1 MHPVLEQIKQF
12 LAPRWYKLQKSVVEF
27 VKQFLVPKLRELQKY
42 MVKFAKQF
50 LVPKW
55 HKLQKYMLD
64 FKERMTMK
72 RMVVMCL
79 LLVAVVCGILALARG
94 DGKQDWEKEPYPFEV
109 EIVGIF
115 SNGFRYS
122 TNSPVRVWDNW
133 GNSYDIKNMDVEV
146 DFDKDNRDEAQLFL
160 TLFIPRIILEYN
172 PSDLKD
178 IDGDLV
184 KGELVDT
191 SITVIE
197 FANGQ
202 KVISSSDI
210 EGDSSYL
217 ENPSY
222 AEWNLDELFS
232 ITDRGYYDTEYSYIF
247 TDNLSEDEQLK
258 VNTLSLLRSYDI
270 VSVTDIWWADE
281 DHFADVLKIEFKDFH
296 SAATINAIFTDLEKR
311 AKLSGTLGKLL
322 TEGSSSS
329 KLSSVQSNKSV
340 STNPDDDEEEI
351 DSVLVEKGIVIKSVE
366 TQHNVVQ
373 NGQKGMNIIVNYSVE
388 GMKGKTG
395 DLNAYFYFE
404 DGTPLKDG
412 NKSSVPC
419 YGTYDGSVVVGK
431 QFTPRYDDVAMSST
445 LFMPYD
451 ELHLRKGKFSLKFYC
466 AIFDDEMKQQATSN
480 WKYFTV
486 TQQ

>member
-55 HKLQKYMLD
+55 HELQKYMLD

-79 LLVAVVCGILALARG
+79 LLVAVVCGILALVRG
-94 DGKQDWEKEPYPFEV
+94 DGKQDWEKEPYPFEI
-109 EIVGIF
+109 EKHVGYLLLGAGTYWSANSILPVTVVDGKGHEFDIQWGISVSSSDDFSFSMGWSPIELDLSDEYNNDDYDDSYVLIEF
-115 SNGFRYS
+115 SNGQKYS
-122 TNSPVRVWDNW
+122 LGLEFSPYEINTGLEFYTSD
-133 GNSYDIKNMDVEV
+133 SEYEEA
-146 DFDKDNRDEAQLFL
+146 DF
-160 TLFIPRIILEYN
+160 
-172 PSDLKD
+172 
-178 IDGDLV
+178 
-184 KGELVDT
+184 
-191 SITVIE
+191 
-197 FANGQ
+197 
-202 KVISSSDI
+202 ISMC
-210 EGDSSYL
+210 
-217 ENPSY
+217 
-222 AEWNLDELFS
+222 
-232 ITDRGYYDTEYSYIF
+232 
-247 TDNLSEDEQLK
+247 
-258 VNTLSLLRSYDI
+258 RSYDI
-270 VSVTDIWWADE
+270 TSVRCFYCWNSTSSSEKCSDSKELEA
-281 DHFADVLKIEFKDFH
+281 LKIRFKDFN
-296 SAATINAIFTDLEKR
+296 SAATINAMLNSIEKR
-311 AKLSGTLGKLL
+311 SGSDFAEFGKVL
-322 TEGSSSS
+322 TKGSSSS
-329 KLSSVQSNKSV
+329 DLSEKSI
-340 STNPDDDEEEI
+340 SSDSDDDEEEI
-351 DSVLVEKGIVIKSVE
+351 DSVLVEKSIVIKSVE

-419 YGTYDGSVVVGK
+419 YGTYGGSVVVGK

>member
-79 LLVAVVCGILALARG
+79 LLVAVLCGILALVRG
-94 DGKQDWEKEPYPFEV
+94 DGKQDWEKEPYPFEI
-109 EIVGIF
+109 EKHVGYLLLGAGTYWSANSILPVTVVDGKGHEFDIQWGISVSSSDDFSFSMGWSPIELDLSDEYNNDDYDDSYVLIEF
-115 SNGFRYS
+115 SNGQKYS
-122 TNSPVRVWDNW
+122 LGLEFSPYEINTGLEFYTSD
-133 GNSYDIKNMDVEV
+133 SEYEEA
-146 DFDKDNRDEAQLFL
+146 DF
-160 TLFIPRIILEYN
+160 
-172 PSDLKD
+172 
-178 IDGDLV
+178 
-184 KGELVDT
+184 
-191 SITVIE
+191 
-197 FANGQ
+197 
-202 KVISSSDI
+202 ISMC
-210 EGDSSYL
+210 
-217 ENPSY
+217 
-222 AEWNLDELFS
+222 
-232 ITDRGYYDTEYSYIF
+232 
-247 TDNLSEDEQLK
+247 
-258 VNTLSLLRSYDI
+258 RSYDI
-270 VSVTDIWWADE
+270 TSVRCFYCWNSTSSSEKCSDSKELEA
-281 DHFADVLKIEFKDFH
+281 LKIRFKDFN
-296 SAATINAIFTDLEKR
+296 SAATINAMLNSIEKR
-311 AKLSGTLGKLL
+311 SGSDFAEFGKVL
-322 TEGSSSS
+322 TKGSSSS
-329 KLSSVQSNKSV
+329 DLSEKSI
-340 STNPDDDEEEI
+340 SSDSDDDEEEI
-351 DSVLVEKGIVIKSVE
+351 DSVLVEKGIVIKLVE

-419 YGTYDGSVVVGK
+419 YGTYGGSVVVGK

-451 ELHLRKGKFSLKFYC
+451 ELHLRKGKFSLKYYC

>member
-1 MHPVLEQIKQF
+1 M
-12 LAPRWYKLQKSVVEF
+12 QKSVVEF

-55 HKLQKYMLD
+55 HELQKYMLD

-72 RMVVMCL
+72 RIVVMCL

-94 DGKQDWEKEPYPFEV
+94 DGKQDWEKEPYPFEI
-109 EIVGIF
+109 EKHVGYLLLGAGTYWSANSILPVTVVDGKGHEFDIQWGISVSSSDDFSFSMGWSPIELDLSDEYNNDDYDDSYVLIEF
-115 SNGFRYS
+115 SNGQKYS
-122 TNSPVRVWDNW
+122 LGLEFSPYEINTGLEFYTSD
-133 GNSYDIKNMDVEV
+133 SEYEEA
-146 DFDKDNRDEAQLFL
+146 DF
-160 TLFIPRIILEYN
+160 
-172 PSDLKD
+172 
-178 IDGDLV
+178 
-184 KGELVDT
+184 
-191 SITVIE
+191 
-197 FANGQ
+197 
-202 KVISSSDI
+202 ISMC
-210 EGDSSYL
+210 
-217 ENPSY
+217 
-222 AEWNLDELFS
+222 
-232 ITDRGYYDTEYSYIF
+232 
-247 TDNLSEDEQLK
+247 
-258 VNTLSLLRSYDI
+258 RSYDI
-270 VSVTDIWWADE
+270 TSVRCFYCWNSTSSSEKCSDSKELEA
-281 DHFADVLKIEFKDFH
+281 LKIRFKDFN
-296 SAATINAIFTDLEKR
+296 SAATINAMLNSIEKR
-311 AKLSGTLGKLL
+311 SGSDFAEFGKVL
-322 TEGSSSS
+322 TKGSSSS
-329 KLSSVQSNKSV
+329 DLSEKSI
-340 STNPDDDEEEI
+340 SSDSDDDEEEI

-419 YGTYDGSVVVGK
+419 YGTYGGSVVVGK

-480 WKYFTV
+480 WQYFTV

>member
-55 HKLQKYMLD
+55 HELQKYMLD

-94 DGKQDWEKEPYPFEV
+94 DGKQDWEKEPYPFEI
-109 EIVGIF
+109 EKHVGYLLLGAGTYWSANSILPVTVVDGKGHEFDIQWGISVSSSDDFSFSMGWSPIELDLSDEYNNDDYDDSYVLIEF
-115 SNGFRYS
+115 SNGQKYS
-122 TNSPVRVWDNW
+122 LGLEFSPYEINTGLEFYTSD
-133 GNSYDIKNMDVEV
+133 SEYEEA
-146 DFDKDNRDEAQLFL
+146 DF
-160 TLFIPRIILEYN
+160 
-172 PSDLKD
+172 
-178 IDGDLV
+178 
-184 KGELVDT
+184 
-191 SITVIE
+191 
-197 FANGQ
+197 
-202 KVISSSDI
+202 ISMC
-210 EGDSSYL
+210 
-217 ENPSY
+217 
-222 AEWNLDELFS
+222 
-232 ITDRGYYDTEYSYIF
+232 
-247 TDNLSEDEQLK
+247 
-258 VNTLSLLRSYDI
+258 RSYDI
-270 VSVTDIWWADE
+270 TSVRCFYCWNSTSSSEKCSDSKELEA
-281 DHFADVLKIEFKDFH
+281 LKIRFKDFN
-296 SAATINAIFTDLEKR
+296 SAATINTMLNSIEKR
-311 AKLSGTLGKLL
+311 SGSDFAEFGKVL
-322 TEGSSSS
+322 TKGSSSS
-329 KLSSVQSNKSV
+329 DLSEKSI
-340 STNPDDDEEEI
+340 SSDSDDDEEEI
-351 DSVLVEKGIVIKSVE
+351 DSVLVEKSIVIKSVE

-419 YGTYDGSVVVGK
+419 YGTYGGSVVVGK

-451 ELHLRKGKFSLKFYC
+451 ELHLRKGKFSLKYYC
-466 AIFDDEMKQQATSN
+466 AIFDDEMKQQATSD
-480 WKYFTV
+480 WRYFTF
-486 TQQ
+486 TRQ

>member
-1 MHPVLEQIKQF
+1 M
-12 LAPRWYKLQKSVVEF
+12 QKSVVEF

-64 FKERMTMK
+64 LKERMTMK

-79 LLVAVVCGILALARG
+79 LLVAVLCGILALVRG
-94 DGKQDWEKEPYPFEV
+94 DGKQDWEKEPYPFEI
-109 EIVGIF
+109 EKHVGYLLLGAGTYWSANSILPVTVVDGKGHEFDIQWGISVSSSDDFSFSMGWSPIELDLSDEYNNDDYDDSYVLIEF
-115 SNGFRYS
+115 SNGQKYS
-122 TNSPVRVWDNW
+122 LGLEFSPYEINTGLEFYTSD
-133 GNSYDIKNMDVEV
+133 SEYEEA
-146 DFDKDNRDEAQLFL
+146 DF
-160 TLFIPRIILEYN
+160 
-172 PSDLKD
+172 
-178 IDGDLV
+178 
-184 KGELVDT
+184 
-191 SITVIE
+191 
-197 FANGQ
+197 
-202 KVISSSDI
+202 ISMC
-210 EGDSSYL
+210 
-217 ENPSY
+217 
-222 AEWNLDELFS
+222 
-232 ITDRGYYDTEYSYIF
+232 
-247 TDNLSEDEQLK
+247 
-258 VNTLSLLRSYDI
+258 RSYDI
-270 VSVTDIWWADE
+270 TSVRCFYCWNSTSSSEKCSDSKELEA
-281 DHFADVLKIEFKDFH
+281 LKIRFKDFN
-296 SAATINAIFTDLEKR
+296 SAATINAMLNSIEKR
-311 AKLSGTLGKLL
+311 SGSDFAEFGKVL
-322 TEGSSSS
+322 TKGSSSS
-329 KLSSVQSNKSV
+329 DLSEKSI
-340 STNPDDDEEEI
+340 SSDSDDDEEEI
-351 DSVLVEKGIVIKSVE
+351 DSVLVEKSIVIKSVE

-419 YGTYDGSVVVGK
+419 YGTYGGSVVVGK

-451 ELHLRKGKFSLKFYC
+451 ELHLRKGKFSLKYYC

>member
-55 HKLQKYMLD
+55 HELQKYMLD

-79 LLVAVVCGILALARG
+79 LLVAVLCGILALVRG
-94 DGKQDWEKEPYPFEV
+94 DGKQDWEKEPYPFEI
-109 EIVGIF
+109 EKHVGYLLLGAGTYWSANSILPVTVVDGKGHEFDIQWGISVSSSDDFSFSMGWSPIELDLSDEYNNDDYDDSYVLIEF
-115 SNGFRYS
+115 SNGQKYS
-122 TNSPVRVWDNW
+122 LGLEFSPYEINTGLEFYTSD
-133 GNSYDIKNMDVEV
+133 SEYEEA
-146 DFDKDNRDEAQLFL
+146 DF
-160 TLFIPRIILEYN
+160 
-172 PSDLKD
+172 
-178 IDGDLV
+178 
-184 KGELVDT
+184 
-191 SITVIE
+191 
-197 FANGQ
+197 
-202 KVISSSDI
+202 ISMC
-210 EGDSSYL
+210 
-217 ENPSY
+217 
-222 AEWNLDELFS
+222 
-232 ITDRGYYDTEYSYIF
+232 
-247 TDNLSEDEQLK
+247 
-258 VNTLSLLRSYDI
+258 RSYDI
-270 VSVTDIWWADE
+270 TSVRCFYCWNSTSSSEKCSDSKELEA
-281 DHFADVLKIEFKDFH
+281 LKIRFKDFN
-296 SAATINAIFTDLEKR
+296 SAATINTMLNSIEKR
-311 AKLSGTLGKLL
+311 SGSDFAEFGKVL
-322 TEGSSSS
+322 TKGSSSS
-329 KLSSVQSNKSV
+329 DLSEKSI
-340 STNPDDDEEEI
+340 SSDSDDDEEKI
-351 DSVLVEKGIVIKSVE
+351 DSVLVEKSIVIKSVE

-419 YGTYDGSVVVGK
+419 YGTYGGSVVVGK

-451 ELHLRKGKFSLKFYC
+451 ELHLGKGEFSLKYYC
-466 AIFDDEMKQQATSN
+466 AIFDDEMKQQSTSD
-480 WKYFTV
+480 WRYFTF
-486 TQQ
+486 TRQ

>member
-79 LLVAVVCGILALARG
+79 LLVAVLCGILALVRG
-94 DGKQDWEKEPYPFEV
+94 DGKQDWEKEPYPFEI
-109 EIVGIF
+109 EKHVGYLLLGAGTYWSANSILPVTVVDGKGHEFDIQWGISVSSSDDFSFSMGWSPIELDLSDEYNNDDYDDSYVLIEF
-115 SNGFRYS
+115 SNGQKYS
-122 TNSPVRVWDNW
+122 LGLEFSPYEINTGLEFYTSD
-133 GNSYDIKNMDVEV
+133 SEYEEA
-146 DFDKDNRDEAQLFL
+146 DF
-160 TLFIPRIILEYN
+160 
-172 PSDLKD
+172 
-178 IDGDLV
+178 
-184 KGELVDT
+184 
-191 SITVIE
+191 
-197 FANGQ
+197 
-202 KVISSSDI
+202 ISMC
-210 EGDSSYL
+210 
-217 ENPSY
+217 
-222 AEWNLDELFS
+222 
-232 ITDRGYYDTEYSYIF
+232 
-247 TDNLSEDEQLK
+247 
-258 VNTLSLLRSYDI
+258 RSYDI
-270 VSVTDIWWADE
+270 TSVRCFYCWNSTSSSEKCSDSKELEA
-281 DHFADVLKIEFKDFH
+281 LKIRFKDFN
-296 SAATINAIFTDLEKR
+296 SAATINTMLNSIEKR
-311 AKLSGTLGKLL
+311 SGSDFAEFGKVL
-322 TEGSSSS
+322 TKGSSSS
-329 KLSSVQSNKSV
+329 DLSEKSI
-340 STNPDDDEEEI
+340 SSDSDDDEEKI
-351 DSVLVEKGIVIKSVE
+351 DSVLVEKSIVIKSVE

-373 NGQKGMNIIVNYSVE
+373 NGQKGMNIIVNYNVE

-419 YGTYDGSVVVGK
+419 YGTYGGSVVVGK

-451 ELHLRKGKFSLKFYC
+451 ELHLRKGKFSLKYYC
-466 AIFDDEMKQQATSN
+466 AIFDDEMKQQATSD
-480 WKYFTV
+480 WRYFTF
-486 TQQ
+486 TRQ

>member
-27 VKQFLVPKLRELQKY
+27 VKQFLVPKLRELQMY

-55 HKLQKYMLD
+55 HELQKYMVV

-94 DGKQDWEKEPYPFEV
+94 DGKQDWEKEPYPFEI
-109 EIVGIF
+109 EKHVGYLLLGAGTYWSANSILPVTVVDGKGHEFDIQWGISVSSSDDFSFSMGWSPIELDLSDEYNNDDYDDSYVLIEF
-115 SNGFRYS
+115 SNGQKYS
-122 TNSPVRVWDNW
+122 LGLEFSPYEINTGLEFYTSD
-133 GNSYDIKNMDVEV
+133 SEYEEA
-146 DFDKDNRDEAQLFL
+146 DF
-160 TLFIPRIILEYN
+160 
-172 PSDLKD
+172 
-178 IDGDLV
+178 
-184 KGELVDT
+184 
-191 SITVIE
+191 
-197 FANGQ
+197 
-202 KVISSSDI
+202 ISMC
-210 EGDSSYL
+210 
-217 ENPSY
+217 
-222 AEWNLDELFS
+222 
-232 ITDRGYYDTEYSYIF
+232 
-247 TDNLSEDEQLK
+247 
-258 VNTLSLLRSYDI
+258 RSYDI
-270 VSVTDIWWADE
+270 TSVRCFYCWNSTSSSEKCSDSKELEA
-281 DHFADVLKIEFKDFH
+281 LKIRFKDFN
-296 SAATINAIFTDLEKR
+296 SAATINTMLNSIEKR
-311 AKLSGTLGKLL
+311 SGSDFAEFGKVL
-322 TEGSSSS
+322 TKGSSSS
-329 KLSSVQSNKSV
+329 DLSEKSI
-340 STNPDDDEEEI
+340 SSDSDDDEEKI
-351 DSVLVEKGIVIKSVE
+351 DSVLVEKSIVIKSVE

-419 YGTYDGSVVVGK
+419 YGTYGGSVVVGK

-451 ELHLRKGKFSLKFYC
+451 ELHLRKGKFSLKYYC

>member
-55 HKLQKYMLD
+55 HELQKYMLD

-79 LLVAVVCGILALARG
+79 LLVAVLCGILALVRG
-94 DGKQDWEKEPYPFEV
+94 DGKQDWEKEPYPFEI
-109 EIVGIF
+109 EKHVGYLLLGAGTYWSANSILPVTVVDGKGHEFDIQWGISVSSSDDFSFSMGWSPIELDLSDEYNNDDYDDSYVLIEF
-115 SNGFRYS
+115 SNGQKYS
-122 TNSPVRVWDNW
+122 LGLEFSPYEINTGLEFYTSD
-133 GNSYDIKNMDVEV
+133 SEYEEA
-146 DFDKDNRDEAQLFL
+146 DF
-160 TLFIPRIILEYN
+160 
-172 PSDLKD
+172 
-178 IDGDLV
+178 
-184 KGELVDT
+184 
-191 SITVIE
+191 
-197 FANGQ
+197 
-202 KVISSSDI
+202 ISMC
-210 EGDSSYL
+210 
-217 ENPSY
+217 
-222 AEWNLDELFS
+222 
-232 ITDRGYYDTEYSYIF
+232 
-247 TDNLSEDEQLK
+247 
-258 VNTLSLLRSYDI
+258 RSYDI
-270 VSVTDIWWADE
+270 TSVRCFYCWNSTSSSEKCSDSKELEA
-281 DHFADVLKIEFKDFH
+281 LKIRFKDFN
-296 SAATINAIFTDLEKR
+296 SAATINTMLNSIEKR
-311 AKLSGTLGKLL
+311 SGSDFAEFGKVL
-322 TEGSSSS
+322 TKGSSSS
-329 KLSSVQSNKSV
+329 DLSEKSI
-340 STNPDDDEEEI
+340 SSDSDDDEEKI
-351 DSVLVEKGIVIKSVE
+351 DSVLVEKSIVIKSVE

-419 YGTYDGSVVVGK
+419 YGTYGGSVVVGK

-451 ELHLRKGKFSLKFYC
+451 ELHLRKGKFSLKYYC

-480 WKYFTV
+480 WQYFTV

>member
-55 HKLQKYMLD
+55 HELQKYMVE

-79 LLVAVVCGILALARG
+79 LLVAVVCGIFALARG
-94 DGKQDWEKEPYPFEV
+94 DGKQDWEKEPYPFEI
-109 EIVGIF
+109 EKHVGYLLLGAGTYWSANSILPVTVVDGKGHEFDIQWGISVSSSDDFSFSMGWSPIELDLSDEYNNDDYDDSYVLIEF
-115 SNGFRYS
+115 SNGQKYS
-122 TNSPVRVWDNW
+122 LGLEFSPYEINTGLEFYTSD
-133 GNSYDIKNMDVEV
+133 SEYEEA
-146 DFDKDNRDEAQLFL
+146 DF
-160 TLFIPRIILEYN
+160 
-172 PSDLKD
+172 
-178 IDGDLV
+178 
-184 KGELVDT
+184 
-191 SITVIE
+191 
-197 FANGQ
+197 
-202 KVISSSDI
+202 ISMC
-210 EGDSSYL
+210 
-217 ENPSY
+217 
-222 AEWNLDELFS
+222 
-232 ITDRGYYDTEYSYIF
+232 
-247 TDNLSEDEQLK
+247 
-258 VNTLSLLRSYDI
+258 RSYDI
-270 VSVTDIWWADE
+270 TSVRCFYCWNSTSSSEKCSDSKELEA
-281 DHFADVLKIEFKDFH
+281 LKIRFKDFN
-296 SAATINAIFTDLEKR
+296 SAATINAMLNSIEKR
-311 AKLSGTLGKLL
+311 SGSDFAEFGKVL
-322 TEGSSSS
+322 TKGSSSS
-329 KLSSVQSNKSV
+329 DLSEKSI
-340 STNPDDDEEEI
+340 SSDSDDDEEEI
-351 DSVLVEKGIVIKSVE
+351 DSVLVEKSIVIKSVE

-419 YGTYDGSVVVGK
+419 YGTYGGSVVVGK

-451 ELHLRKGKFSLKFYC
+451 ELHLRKGKFSLKYYC

-480 WKYFTV
+480 WQYFTV

>member
-27 VKQFLVPKLRELQKY
+27 VKQFLVPKSRELQKY

-55 HKLQKYMLD
+55 RELQKYMVE

-79 LLVAVVCGILALARG
+79 LLVAVVCGIFALARG
-94 DGKQDWEKEPYPFEV
+94 DGKQDWEKEPYPFEI
-109 EIVGIF
+109 EKHVGYLLLGAGTYWSANSILPVTVVDGKGHEFDIQWGISVSSSDDFSFSMGWSPIELDLSDEYNNDDYDDSYVLIEF
-115 SNGFRYS
+115 SNGQKYS
-122 TNSPVRVWDNW
+122 LGLEFSPYEINTGLEFYTSD
-133 GNSYDIKNMDVEV
+133 SEYEEA
-146 DFDKDNRDEAQLFL
+146 DF
-160 TLFIPRIILEYN
+160 
-172 PSDLKD
+172 
-178 IDGDLV
+178 
-184 KGELVDT
+184 
-191 SITVIE
+191 
-197 FANGQ
+197 
-202 KVISSSDI
+202 ISMC
-210 EGDSSYL
+210 
-217 ENPSY
+217 
-222 AEWNLDELFS
+222 
-232 ITDRGYYDTEYSYIF
+232 
-247 TDNLSEDEQLK
+247 
-258 VNTLSLLRSYDI
+258 RSYDI
-270 VSVTDIWWADE
+270 TSVRCFYCWNSTSSSEKCSDSKELEA
-281 DHFADVLKIEFKDFH
+281 LKIRFKDFN
-296 SAATINAIFTDLEKR
+296 SAATINAMLNSIEKR
-311 AKLSGTLGKLL
+311 SGSDFAEFGKVL
-322 TEGSSSS
+322 TKGSSSS
-329 KLSSVQSNKSV
+329 DLSEKSI
-340 STNPDDDEEEI
+340 SSDSDDDEEEI
-351 DSVLVEKGIVIKSVE
+351 DSVLVKKSIVIKSVE

-404 DGTPLKDG
+404 DGTPLKDD
-412 NKSSVPC
+412 NKSSVPY
-419 YGTYDGSVVVGK
+419 YGTHDDSVVVGK

-451 ELHLRKGKFSLKFYC
+451 ELHLRKGKFSLKYYC

>member
-42 MVKFAKQF
+42 MV
-50 LVPKW
+50 V
-55 HKLQKYMLD
+55 

-109 EIVGIF
+109 KEHIDATLLGGITWGATSKLPVTVVDGKGNEFDIQWGISVHSRYGFSFSMSWSPIELDLSDEYNNDDYDDSYVLIEF
-115 SNGFRYS
+115 SNGQKYS
-122 TNSPVRVWDNW
+122 LGLEFSPYEIDT
-133 GNSYDIKNMDVEV
+133 GLG
-146 DFDKDNRDEAQLFL
+146 FDASDSEYEEAE
-160 TLFIPRIILEYN
+160 FI
-172 PSDLKD
+172 SMC
-178 IDGDLV
+178 
-184 KGELVDT
+184 
-191 SITVIE
+191 
-197 FANGQ
+197 
-202 KVISSSDI
+202 
-210 EGDSSYL
+210 
-217 ENPSY
+217 
-222 AEWNLDELFS
+222 
-232 ITDRGYYDTEYSYIF
+232 
-247 TDNLSEDEQLK
+247 
-258 VNTLSLLRSYDI
+258 RSYDI
-270 VSVTDIWWADE
+270 TSVRCFYCWNSMSSSGKSSDSKGIE
-281 DHFADVLKIEFKDFH
+281 LLKIRFKDFN
-296 SAATINAIFTDLEKR
+296 SAATINAMLNDIENK
-311 AKLSGTLGKLL
+311 SGWNFVEFGKVL
-322 TEGSSSS
+322 TKGSSSS
-329 KLSSVQSNKSV
+329 NLSEKSI
-340 STNPDDDEEEI
+340 SSDSDDDEEKI
-351 DSVLVEKGIVIKSVE
+351 DSVLVEKSIVIKSVE

-451 ELHLRKGKFSLKFYC
+451 ELHLRKGKFSLKYYC

-480 WKYFTV
+480 WQYFTV

>member
-1 MHPVLEQIKQF
+1 M
-12 LAPRWYKLQKSVVEF
+12 QKSVVEF

-55 HKLQKYMLD
+55 HELQKYMLD

-79 LLVAVVCGILALARG
+79 LLVAVLCGILALVRG
-94 DGKQDWEKEPYPFEV
+94 DGKQDWEKEPYPFEI
-109 EIVGIF
+109 EKHVGYLLLGAGTYWSANSILPVTVVDGKGHEFDIQWGISVSSSDDFSFSMGWSPIELDLSDEYNNDDYDDSYVLIEF
-115 SNGFRYS
+115 SNGQKYS
-122 TNSPVRVWDNW
+122 LGLEFSPYEINTGFEFYTSD
-133 GNSYDIKNMDVEV
+133 SEYEEA
-146 DFDKDNRDEAQLFL
+146 DF
-160 TLFIPRIILEYN
+160 
-172 PSDLKD
+172 
-178 IDGDLV
+178 
-184 KGELVDT
+184 
-191 SITVIE
+191 
-197 FANGQ
+197 
-202 KVISSSDI
+202 ISMC
-210 EGDSSYL
+210 
-217 ENPSY
+217 
-222 AEWNLDELFS
+222 
-232 ITDRGYYDTEYSYIF
+232 
-247 TDNLSEDEQLK
+247 
-258 VNTLSLLRSYDI
+258 RSYDI
-270 VSVTDIWWADE
+270 TSVRCFYCWNSTSSSEKCSDSKELEA
-281 DHFADVLKIEFKDFH
+281 LKIRFKDFN
-296 SAATINAIFTDLEKR
+296 SAATINTMLNSIEKR
-311 AKLSGTLGKLL
+311 SGSDFAEFGKVL
-322 TEGSSSS
+322 TKGSSSS
-329 KLSSVQSNKSV
+329 DLSEKSI
-340 STNPDDDEEEI
+340 SSDSDDDEEKI
-351 DSVLVEKGIVIKSVE
+351 DSVLVEKSIVIKSVE

-419 YGTYDGSVVVGK
+419 YGTYGGSVVVGK

-451 ELHLRKGKFSLKFYC
+451 ELHLRKGKFSLKYYC

-480 WKYFTV
+480 WQYFTV

>member
-1 MHPVLEQIKQF
+1 M
-12 LAPRWYKLQKSVVEF
+12 QKSVVEF

-79 LLVAVVCGILALARG
+79 LLVAVLCGILALARG
-94 DGKQDWEKEPYPFEV
+94 DGKQDWEKEPYPFEIEKHV
-109 EIVGIF
+109 GYLLLGAGTYWSANSILPVTVVDGKGHEFDIQWGISVSSSDDFSFSMSWSSIEIEQSDDYDSDDYDDSYVLIEF
-115 SNGFRYS
+115 SNGQKYS
-122 TNSPVRVWDNW
+122 LGLEFSPYEINTGLEFYTSD
-133 GNSYDIKNMDVEV
+133 SEYEEA
-146 DFDKDNRDEAQLFL
+146 DF
-160 TLFIPRIILEYN
+160 
-172 PSDLKD
+172 
-178 IDGDLV
+178 
-184 KGELVDT
+184 
-191 SITVIE
+191 
-197 FANGQ
+197 
-202 KVISSSDI
+202 ISMC
-210 EGDSSYL
+210 
-217 ENPSY
+217 
-222 AEWNLDELFS
+222 
-232 ITDRGYYDTEYSYIF
+232 
-247 TDNLSEDEQLK
+247 
-258 VNTLSLLRSYDI
+258 RSYDI
-270 VSVTDIWWADE
+270 TSVRCFYCWDSTSSSEKCSDSKELEA
-281 DHFADVLKIEFKDFH
+281 LKIRFKDFN
-296 SAATINAIFTDLEKR
+296 SAATINAMLNSIEKR
-311 AKLSGTLGKLL
+311 SGSDFAEFGKVL
-322 TEGSSSS
+322 TKGSSSS
-329 KLSSVQSNKSV
+329 DLSEKSI
-340 STNPDDDEEEI
+340 SSDSDDDEEEI

-419 YGTYDGSVVVGK
+419 YGTYVGSVVVGK

-451 ELHLRKGKFSLKFYC
+451 ELHLGKGEFSLKYYC
-466 AIFDDEMKQQATSN
+466 AIFDDEMKQQSTSD
-480 WKYFTV
+480 WRYFTF
-486 TQQ
+486 TRQ

>member
-1 MHPVLEQIKQF
+1 M
-12 LAPRWYKLQKSVVEF
+12 QKSVVEF

-94 DGKQDWEKEPYPFEV
+94 DGKQDWEKEPYPFEI
-109 EIVGIF
+109 EKHVGYLLLGAGTYWSANSILPVTVVDGKGHEFDIQWGISVSSSDDFSFSMGWSPIELDLSDEYNNDDYDDSYVLIEF
-115 SNGFRYS
+115 SNGQKYS
-122 TNSPVRVWDNW
+122 LGLEFSPYEINTGLEFYTSD
-133 GNSYDIKNMDVEV
+133 SEYEEA
-146 DFDKDNRDEAQLFL
+146 DF
-160 TLFIPRIILEYN
+160 
-172 PSDLKD
+172 
-178 IDGDLV
+178 
-184 KGELVDT
+184 
-191 SITVIE
+191 
-197 FANGQ
+197 
-202 KVISSSDI
+202 ISMC
-210 EGDSSYL
+210 
-217 ENPSY
+217 
-222 AEWNLDELFS
+222 
-232 ITDRGYYDTEYSYIF
+232 
-247 TDNLSEDEQLK
+247 
-258 VNTLSLLRSYDI
+258 RSYDI
-270 VSVTDIWWADE
+270 TSVRCFYCWNSTSSSEKCSDSKELEA
-281 DHFADVLKIEFKDFH
+281 LKIRFKDFN
-296 SAATINAIFTDLEKR
+296 SAATINTMLNSIEKR
-311 AKLSGTLGKLL
+311 SGSDFAEFGKVL
-322 TEGSSSS
+322 TKGSSSS
-329 KLSSVQSNKSV
+329 DLSEKSI
-340 STNPDDDEEEI
+340 SSDSDDDEEEI
-351 DSVLVEKGIVIKSVE
+351 DSVLVEKSIVIKSVE

-419 YGTYDGSVVVGK
+419 YGTYGGSVVVGK

>member
-64 FKERMTMK
+64 FKERITMK

-79 LLVAVVCGILALARG
+79 LLVAVLCGILALVRG
-94 DGKQDWEKEPYPFEV
+94 DGKQDWEKEPYPFEI
-109 EIVGIF
+109 EKHVGYLLLGAGTYWSANSILPVTVVDGKGHEFDIQWGISVSSSDDFSFSMGWSPIELDLSDEYNNDDYDDSYVLIEF
-115 SNGFRYS
+115 SNGQKYS
-122 TNSPVRVWDNW
+122 LGLEFSPYEINTGLEFYTSD
-133 GNSYDIKNMDVEV
+133 SEYEEA
-146 DFDKDNRDEAQLFL
+146 DF
-160 TLFIPRIILEYN
+160 
-172 PSDLKD
+172 
-178 IDGDLV
+178 
-184 KGELVDT
+184 
-191 SITVIE
+191 
-197 FANGQ
+197 
-202 KVISSSDI
+202 ISMC
-210 EGDSSYL
+210 
-217 ENPSY
+217 
-222 AEWNLDELFS
+222 
-232 ITDRGYYDTEYSYIF
+232 
-247 TDNLSEDEQLK
+247 
-258 VNTLSLLRSYDI
+258 RSYDI
-270 VSVTDIWWADE
+270 TSVRCFYCWNSTSSSEKCSDSKELEA
-281 DHFADVLKIEFKDFH
+281 LKIRFKDFN
-296 SAATINAIFTDLEKR
+296 SAATINTMLNSIEKR
-311 AKLSGTLGKLL
+311 SGSDFAEFGKVL
-322 TEGSSSS
+322 TKGSSSS
-329 KLSSVQSNKSV
+329 DLSEKSI
-340 STNPDDDEEEI
+340 SSDSDDDEEEI

-419 YGTYDGSVVVGK
+419 YGTYGGSVVVGK

-451 ELHLRKGKFSLKFYC
+451 ELHLRKGKFSLKYYC
-466 AIFDDEMKQQATSN
+466 AIFDDEMKQQATSD
-480 WKYFTV
+480 WRYFTF
-486 TQQ
+486 TRQ

>member
-55 HKLQKYMLD
+55 HELQKYMLD

-94 DGKQDWEKEPYPFEV
+94 GGKQDWEKEPYPFEI
-109 EIVGIF
+109 EKHVGYLLLGAGTYWSANSILPVTVVDGKGHEFDIQWGISVSSSDDFSFSMGWSPIELDLSDEYNNDDYDDSYVLIEF
-115 SNGFRYS
+115 SNGQKYS
-122 TNSPVRVWDNW
+122 LGLEFSPYEINTGLEFYTSD
-133 GNSYDIKNMDVEV
+133 SEYEEA
-146 DFDKDNRDEAQLFL
+146 DF
-160 TLFIPRIILEYN
+160 
-172 PSDLKD
+172 
-178 IDGDLV
+178 
-184 KGELVDT
+184 
-191 SITVIE
+191 
-197 FANGQ
+197 
-202 KVISSSDI
+202 ISMC
-210 EGDSSYL
+210 
-217 ENPSY
+217 
-222 AEWNLDELFS
+222 
-232 ITDRGYYDTEYSYIF
+232 
-247 TDNLSEDEQLK
+247 
-258 VNTLSLLRSYDI
+258 RSYDI
-270 VSVTDIWWADE
+270 TSVRCFYCWNSTSSSEKCSDSKELEA
-281 DHFADVLKIEFKDFH
+281 LKIRFKDFN
-296 SAATINAIFTDLEKR
+296 SAATINAMLNSIEKR
-311 AKLSGTLGKLL
+311 SGSDFAEFGKVL
-322 TEGSSSS
+322 TKGSSSS
-329 KLSSVQSNKSV
+329 DLSEKSI
-340 STNPDDDEEEI
+340 SSDSDDDEEEI

>member
-79 LLVAVVCGILALARG
+79 LLVAVLCGILALVRG
-94 DGKQDWEKEPYPFEV
+94 DGKQDWEKEPYPFEI
-109 EIVGIF
+109 EKHVGYLLLGAGTYWSANSILPVTVVDGKGHEFDIQWGISVSSSDDFSFSMGWSPIELDLSDEYNNDDYDDSYVLIEF
-115 SNGFRYS
+115 SNGQKYS
-122 TNSPVRVWDNW
+122 LGLEFSPYEINTGLEFYTSD
-133 GNSYDIKNMDVEV
+133 SEYEEA
-146 DFDKDNRDEAQLFL
+146 DF
-160 TLFIPRIILEYN
+160 
-172 PSDLKD
+172 
-178 IDGDLV
+178 
-184 KGELVDT
+184 
-191 SITVIE
+191 
-197 FANGQ
+197 
-202 KVISSSDI
+202 ISMC
-210 EGDSSYL
+210 
-217 ENPSY
+217 
-222 AEWNLDELFS
+222 
-232 ITDRGYYDTEYSYIF
+232 
-247 TDNLSEDEQLK
+247 
-258 VNTLSLLRSYDI
+258 RSYDI
-270 VSVTDIWWADE
+270 TSVRCFYCWNSTSSSEKCSDSKELEA
-281 DHFADVLKIEFKDFH
+281 LKIRFKDFN
-296 SAATINAIFTDLEKR
+296 SAATINAMLNSIEKR
-311 AKLSGTLGKLL
+311 SGSDFAEFGKVL
-322 TEGSSSS
+322 TKGSSSS
-329 KLSSVQSNKSV
+329 DLSEKSI
-340 STNPDDDEEEI
+340 SSDSDDDEEEI

-395 DLNAYFYFE
+395 DLNVYFYFE

-419 YGTYDGSVVVGK
+419 YGTYGGSVVVGK

>member
-1 MHPVLEQIKQF
+1 M
-12 LAPRWYKLQKSVVEF
+12 QKSVVEF

-79 LLVAVVCGILALARG
+79 LLVAVLCGILALVRG
-94 DGKQDWEKEPYPFEV
+94 DGKQDWEKEPYPFEI
-109 EIVGIF
+109 EKHVGYLLLGAGTYWSANSILPVTVVDGKGHEFDIQWGISVSSSDDFSFSMGWSPIELDLSDEYNNDDYDDSYVLIEF
-115 SNGFRYS
+115 SNGQKYS
-122 TNSPVRVWDNW
+122 LGLEFSPYEINTGLEFYTSD
-133 GNSYDIKNMDVEV
+133 SEYEEA
-146 DFDKDNRDEAQLFL
+146 DF
-160 TLFIPRIILEYN
+160 
-172 PSDLKD
+172 
-178 IDGDLV
+178 
-184 KGELVDT
+184 
-191 SITVIE
+191 
-197 FANGQ
+197 
-202 KVISSSDI
+202 ISMC
-210 EGDSSYL
+210 
-217 ENPSY
+217 
-222 AEWNLDELFS
+222 
-232 ITDRGYYDTEYSYIF
+232 
-247 TDNLSEDEQLK
+247 
-258 VNTLSLLRSYDI
+258 RSYDI
-270 VSVTDIWWADE
+270 TSVRCFYCWNSTSSSEKCSDSKELEA
-281 DHFADVLKIEFKDFH
+281 LKIRFKDFN
-296 SAATINAIFTDLEKR
+296 SAATINAMLNSIEKR
-311 AKLSGTLGKLL
+311 SGSDFAEFGKVL
-322 TEGSSSS
+322 TKGSSSS
-329 KLSSVQSNKSV
+329 DLSEKSI
-340 STNPDDDEEEI
+340 SSDSDDDEEEI

-419 YGTYDGSVVVGK
+419 YGTYGGSVVVGK

>member
-27 VKQFLVPKLRELQKY
+27 VKQFLVPKWYELQKY
-42 MVKFAKQF
+42 MV
-50 LVPKW
+50 V
-55 HKLQKYMLD
+55 

-94 DGKQDWEKEPYPFEV
+94 DGKQDWEKEPYPFEI
-109 EIVGIF
+109 EKHVGYLLLGAGTYWSANSILPVTVVDGKGHEFDIQWGISVSSSDDFSFSMGWSPIELDLSDEYNNDDYDDSYVLIEF
-115 SNGFRYS
+115 SNGQKYS
-122 TNSPVRVWDNW
+122 LGLEFSPYEINTGLEFYTSD
-133 GNSYDIKNMDVEV
+133 SEYEEA
-146 DFDKDNRDEAQLFL
+146 DF
-160 TLFIPRIILEYN
+160 
-172 PSDLKD
+172 
-178 IDGDLV
+178 
-184 KGELVDT
+184 
-191 SITVIE
+191 
-197 FANGQ
+197 
-202 KVISSSDI
+202 ISMC
-210 EGDSSYL
+210 
-217 ENPSY
+217 
-222 AEWNLDELFS
+222 
-232 ITDRGYYDTEYSYIF
+232 
-247 TDNLSEDEQLK
+247 
-258 VNTLSLLRSYDI
+258 RSYDI
-270 VSVTDIWWADE
+270 TSVRCFYCWNSTSSSEKCSDSKELEA
-281 DHFADVLKIEFKDFH
+281 LKIRFKDFN
-296 SAATINAIFTDLEKR
+296 SAATINAMLNSIEKR
-311 AKLSGTLGKLL
+311 SGSDFAEFGKVL
-322 TEGSSSS
+322 TKGSSSS
-329 KLSSVQSNKSV
+329 DLSEKSI
-340 STNPDDDEEEI
+340 SSDSDDDEEEI

-419 YGTYDGSVVVGK
+419 YGTYGGSVVVGK

>member
-94 DGKQDWEKEPYPFEV
+94 DGKQDWEKEPYPFEI
-109 EIVGIF
+109 EKHVGYLLLGAGTYWSANSILPVTVVDGKGHEFDIQWGISVSSSDDFSFSMGWSPIELDLSDEYNNDDYDDSYVLIEF
-115 SNGFRYS
+115 SNGQKYS
-122 TNSPVRVWDNW
+122 LGLEFSPYEINTGLEFYTSD
-133 GNSYDIKNMDVEV
+133 SEYEEA
-146 DFDKDNRDEAQLFL
+146 DF
-160 TLFIPRIILEYN
+160 
-172 PSDLKD
+172 
-178 IDGDLV
+178 
-184 KGELVDT
+184 
-191 SITVIE
+191 
-197 FANGQ
+197 
-202 KVISSSDI
+202 ISMC
-210 EGDSSYL
+210 
-217 ENPSY
+217 
-222 AEWNLDELFS
+222 
-232 ITDRGYYDTEYSYIF
+232 
-247 TDNLSEDEQLK
+247 
-258 VNTLSLLRSYDI
+258 RSYDI
-270 VSVTDIWWADE
+270 TSVRCFYCWNSTSSSEKCSDSKELEA
-281 DHFADVLKIEFKDFH
+281 LKIRFKDFN
-296 SAATINAIFTDLEKR
+296 SAATINAMLNSIEKR
-311 AKLSGTLGKLL
+311 SGSDFAEFGKVL
-322 TEGSSSS
+322 TKGSSSS
-329 KLSSVQSNKSV
+329 DLSEKSI
-340 STNPDDDEEEI
+340 SSDSDDDEEEI

-419 YGTYDGSVVVGK
+419 YGTYGGSVVVGK

-451 ELHLRKGKFSLKFYC
+451 ELHLRKGKFSLKYYC

>member
-79 LLVAVVCGILALARG
+79 LLVAVLCGILALVRG
-94 DGKQDWEKEPYPFEV
+94 DGKQDWEKEPYPFEI
-109 EIVGIF
+109 EKHVGYLLLGAGTYWSANSILPVTVVDGKGHEFDIQWGISVSSSDDFSFSMGWSPIELDLSDEYNNDDYDDSYVLIEF
-115 SNGFRYS
+115 SNGQKYS
-122 TNSPVRVWDNW
+122 LGLEFSPYEINTGLEFYTSD
-133 GNSYDIKNMDVEV
+133 SEYEEA
-146 DFDKDNRDEAQLFL
+146 DF
-160 TLFIPRIILEYN
+160 
-172 PSDLKD
+172 
-178 IDGDLV
+178 
-184 KGELVDT
+184 
-191 SITVIE
+191 
-197 FANGQ
+197 
-202 KVISSSDI
+202 ISMC
-210 EGDSSYL
+210 
-217 ENPSY
+217 
-222 AEWNLDELFS
+222 
-232 ITDRGYYDTEYSYIF
+232 
-247 TDNLSEDEQLK
+247 
-258 VNTLSLLRSYDI
+258 RSYDI
-270 VSVTDIWWADE
+270 TSVRCFYCWNSTSSSEKCSDSKELEA
-281 DHFADVLKIEFKDFH
+281 LKIRFKDFN
-296 SAATINAIFTDLEKR
+296 SAATINAMLNSIEKR
-311 AKLSGTLGKLL
+311 SGSDFAEFGKVL
-322 TEGSSSS
+322 TKGSSSS
-329 KLSSVQSNKSV
+329 DLSEKSI
-340 STNPDDDEEEI
+340 SSDSDDDEEEI

-419 YGTYDGSVVVGK
+419 YGTYGGSVVVGK

-451 ELHLRKGKFSLKFYC
+451 ELHLRKGKFSLKYYC
-466 AIFDDEMKQQATSN
+466 AIFDDEMKQQATSD
-480 WKYFTV
+480 WRYFTF
-486 TQQ
+486 TRQ

>member
-55 HKLQKYMLD
+55 HELQKYMLD

-79 LLVAVVCGILALARG
+79 LLVAVLCGILALVRG
-94 DGKQDWEKEPYPFEV
+94 DGKQDWEKEPYPFEI
-109 EIVGIF
+109 EKHVGYLLLGAGTYWSANSILPVTVVDGKGHEFDIQWGISVSSSDDFSFSMGWSPIELDLSDEYNNDDYDDSYVLIEF
-115 SNGFRYS
+115 SNGQKYS
-122 TNSPVRVWDNW
+122 LGLEFSPYEINTGLEFYTSD
-133 GNSYDIKNMDVEV
+133 SEYEEA
-146 DFDKDNRDEAQLFL
+146 DF
-160 TLFIPRIILEYN
+160 
-172 PSDLKD
+172 
-178 IDGDLV
+178 
-184 KGELVDT
+184 
-191 SITVIE
+191 
-197 FANGQ
+197 
-202 KVISSSDI
+202 ISMC
-210 EGDSSYL
+210 
-217 ENPSY
+217 
-222 AEWNLDELFS
+222 
-232 ITDRGYYDTEYSYIF
+232 
-247 TDNLSEDEQLK
+247 
-258 VNTLSLLRSYDI
+258 RSYDI
-270 VSVTDIWWADE
+270 TSVRCFYCWNSTSSSEKCSDSKELEA
-281 DHFADVLKIEFKDFH
+281 LKIRFKDFN
-296 SAATINAIFTDLEKR
+296 SAATINTMLNSIEKR
-311 AKLSGTLGKLL
+311 SGSDFAEFGKVL
-322 TEGSSSS
+322 TKGSSSS
-329 KLSSVQSNKSV
+329 DLSEKSI
-340 STNPDDDEEEI
+340 SSDSDDDEEEI

-419 YGTYDGSVVVGK
+419 YGTYGGSVVVGK

-480 WKYFTV
+480 WQYFTV